1 MSSPDKPVLKVE
13 LIEVEQLLLDPENP
27 RLESVTTGSIQEEL
41 VKAMWK
47 EMAVSEVALSIAEN
61 GFFREEPLFAIPA
74 PKDFAVGERRL
85 GGDTKKPRYIVV
97 EGNRRLTAVKL
108 LLDDPLREKVRATDL
123 PLTSESRREDLK
135 KLPVSIYPDK
145 ESLWEYF
152 GFRHV
157 NGPKEWDSLSK
168 AAYIAHVVRHFGKA
182 LDLIARKIGDQ
193 HSTVERIFRGYVLL
207 EQAEKNTKFRR
218 EDCNR
223 NRFYFSHLYTAATYP
238 EVLSFLGTDAKK
250 ALRPDP
256 VPRKHL
262 SDLEE
267 LMTWLFGSK
276 ERELEPVVRTQAPD
290 LSHLRAVIGNSQALS
305 ALRSGVR
312 LERAYAISLGDERRF
327 EEALAAAK
335 DALQE
340 AKGTVTTGYHGH
352 RELLGQMNSITLLAS
367 SIQNEM
373 ESIQWHPTETWV
385 LSEPVEFPNESSAW
399 DRNEFK
405 DFVML
410 SAL

>member
-1 MSSPDKPVLKVE
+1 MSSPDKSVLKIEPV
-13 LIEVEQLLLDPENP
+13 EVEQLLLDPDNP
-27 RLESVTTGSIQEEL
+27 RLESVNSGSTQEEL
-41 VKAMWK
+41 VKAMWR

-61 GFFREEPLFAIPA
+61 GFFPEEPLFAIPA
-74 PKDFAVGERRL
+74 PPSFAAGEKRL
-85 GGDTKKPRYIVV
+85 GGDIRKPRYIVV

-108 LLDDPLREKVRATDL
+108 LLDDRLREQVRATDL
-123 PLTSESRREDLK
+123 PAVAAARREALK
-135 KLPVSIYPDK
+135 RLPISVYPDK

-168 AAYIAHVVRHFGKA
+168 AAYIAHVVRQFGKP
-182 LDLIARKIGDQ
+182 LELIARKIGDQ

-207 EQAEKNTKFRR
+207 EQAERDTKFQR

-223 NRFYFSHLYTAATYP
+223 NRFYFSHLYTAAAYP
-238 EVLSFLGTDAKK
+238 EVLTFLGTDAKK

-256 VPRKHL
+256 VPRKQLAHL
-262 SDLEE
+262 DE

-276 ERELEPVVRTQAPD
+276 ERDVEPVVRTQAPD
-290 LSHLRAVIGNSQALS
+290 LAHLRSVIGNSQALA

-340 AKGTVTTGYHGH
+340 AKGTVTTGYHGNQG
-352 RELLGQMNSITLLAS
+352 LLQQMEAITVLAGSIR
-367 SIQNEM
+367 QEM
-373 ESIQWHPTETWV
+373 ESI
-385 LSEPVEFPNESSAW
+385 VE
-399 DRNEFK
+399 RGRTK
-405 DFVML
+405 T
-410 SAL
+410 